1 LAGGPGAAENDEDE
15 DDPQHGG
22 DMGRLGRSRGVLR
35 AWGNLWVRS
44 VLEF

>member
-22 DMGRLGRSRGVLR
+22 DMGRLGRF
-35 AWGNLWVRS
+35 
-44 VLEF
+44 LEESLEPGETYG